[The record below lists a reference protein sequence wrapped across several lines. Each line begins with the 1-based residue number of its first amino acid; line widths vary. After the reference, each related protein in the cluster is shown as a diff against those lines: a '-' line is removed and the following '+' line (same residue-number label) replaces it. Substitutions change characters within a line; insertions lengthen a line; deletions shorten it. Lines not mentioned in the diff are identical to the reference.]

1 MKNIAKVRS
10 VIHMI
15 QQTENVDQKKTEE
28 IKLELF
34 KPIVMAMVIF
44 VQQLVR
50 TIGGLNTEQEL

>member
-1 MKNIAKVRS
+1 
-10 VIHMI
+10 MI
-15 QQTENVDQKKTEE
+15 QQTGNVDQKKTEE

-34 KPIVMAMVIF
+34 KPIVKAMGIF

>member
-1 MKNIAKVRS
+1 
-10 VIHMI
+10 MI
-15 QQTENVDQKKTEE
+15 QQTGNVGQKKTEE

-44 VQQLVR
+44 VHYNVR